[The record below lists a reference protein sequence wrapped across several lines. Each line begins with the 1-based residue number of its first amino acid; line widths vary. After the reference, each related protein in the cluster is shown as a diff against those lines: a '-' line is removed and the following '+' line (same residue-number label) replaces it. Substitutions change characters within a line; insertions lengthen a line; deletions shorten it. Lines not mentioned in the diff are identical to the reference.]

1 MAIILPER
9 LHAPFDMLGVEWPS
23 ENEDHIR
30 LSSSTM
36 RAFADTLDGEVVRG
50 ASGAV
55 AHASTNNAGEH
66 IDALNTSW
74 AGYHDPEKQDGH
86 LRSLSMS
93 MRALADGQDLYAKL
107 VEVVKLFL
115 IVLATYVLFVLA
127 WALAAA
133 AISGGASVL
142 KGRAVVGMLRL
153 FARKAVATLRQ
164 KLERYFGQ
172 AIVRAVERR
181 LRTMLGAKAPK
192 FPAVQKGG
200 MRAALARTG
209 MLATAGA
216 TGWQMSRNSP
226 VRNLGPQAESPEKG
240 PRDGKYDLGPA
251 KDPGIPFD
259 NPWPLDPDSDPSA
272 ADHANWYKW
281 QAFQDAEDATPGFD
295 EAADTYRHYLSGSG
309 KDYAI
314 DYEQAYKDD
323 KLIRDGVDQEIRRA
337 QANAERLFQETGQRQ
352 FQMTGEPVDIDRTDT
367 KNWEFALGKHSIWG
381 SGDVRVE
388 GNQATMDVTVHAY
401 DRYNFNNDGHWFTS
415 ENGRFEE
422 LGWARSYD
430 TRGTLKRT
438 VTWTI
443 E

>member
-1 MAIILPER
+1 MAIILPAH
-9 LHAPFDMLGVEWPS
+9 LQAPFDMLLVEWPS
-23 ENEDHIR
+23 ENEDDIR
-30 LSSSTM
+30 LSSSAL
-36 RAFADTLDGEVVRG
+36 RAYADTLDAEVVPG

-66 IDALNTSW
+66 IDALNESW
-74 AGYHDPEKQDGH
+74 AEYHEPEKEEGH
-86 LRSLSMS
+86 LQTLSTSL
-93 MRALADGQDLYAKL
+93 RALADGQDVYARF
-107 VEVVKLFL
+107 VEIVKLILIFL
-115 IVLATYVLFVLA
+115 AAYVLLVLA

-133 AISGGASVL
+133 VVSGALAAI
-142 KGRAVVGMLRL
+142 KGRAMVGVLRL
-153 FARKAVATLRQ
+153 FARKAVATLRE
-164 KLERYFGQ
+164 KLERYFGH
-172 AIVRAVERR
+172 AVVRAVERR
-181 LRTMLGAKAPK
+181 LRSLLRAKAPK

-200 MRAALARTG
+200 VRAALARTG

-216 TGWQMSRNSP
+216 TGWQISQNP
-226 VRNLGPQAESPEKG
+226 PGRNLDPQPKSPKEG

-251 KDPGIPFD
+251 KDPGISFD
-259 NPWPLDPDSDPSA
+259 NPWPLDPDADPSL
-272 ADHANWYKW
+272 ADRANWYKW

-309 KDYAI
+309 EDYAI

-323 KLIRDGVDQEIRRA
+323 KLIREGVDAEIRRA
-337 QANAERLFQETGQRQ
+337 QANAERLYRETGQPQ

-367 KNWEFALGKHSIWG
+367 KNWEFALGKHSVWG

-388 GNQATMDVTVHAY
+388 GNQATMDVTIHAY